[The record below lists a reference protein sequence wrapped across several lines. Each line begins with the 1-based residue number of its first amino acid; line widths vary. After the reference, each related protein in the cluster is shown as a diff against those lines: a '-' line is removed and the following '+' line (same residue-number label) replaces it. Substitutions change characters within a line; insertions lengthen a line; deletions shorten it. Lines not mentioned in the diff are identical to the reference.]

1 MMEREAEIANKNSR
15 SCIFFLMYLME
26 ANLTSSFLCFST
38 LSKWHQSRHIML
50 ARGRISPVSVIDNV
64 QSPGEVRAGKC
75 DVAVSE
81 AHVFIAGFGHG
92 LS

>member
-1 MMEREAEIANKNSR
+1 MQTKILEAV
-15 SCIFFLMYLME
+15 FFFNVLDGSQLDFFIS
-26 ANLTSSFLCFST
+26 LFF
-38 LSKWHQSRHIML
+38 HFIQSRHIML